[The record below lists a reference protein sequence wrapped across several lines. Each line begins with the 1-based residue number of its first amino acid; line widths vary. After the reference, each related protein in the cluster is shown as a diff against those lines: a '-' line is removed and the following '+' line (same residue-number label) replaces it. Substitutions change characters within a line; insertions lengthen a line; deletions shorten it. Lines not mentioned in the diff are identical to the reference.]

1 MEDNKAKY
9 MEGVGWRCDTDTD
22 RHHRESLWDYKG
34 RAIYHITLAT
44 EGRQPIFGT
53 LTGNSAEEAFV
64 VYSRLGEYV
73 DRTLRGL
80 PAFYARK
87 GVRIKVIAVRVMP
100 DHLHVVIQVLEPMPK
115 SIGEVVR
122 SFKSACTSW
131 FKREYFC
138 SGNNAR
144 EVQELDGV
152 VKRQGG
158 EMREYFCSG
167 NNAREVQELE
177 GRLVQFCRIFA
188 TCGSIWECMPA
199 GYHER
204 ILHCDG
210 QLDRMIRY
218 VKDNPRRLWLKRHNP
233 QLFRLRND
241 LLWVFTDV
249 DGNSRTWKFRAL
261 GNMFLLDFPQKQ
273 HIQCSRSV
281 TAKELELKYQM
292 WLSNALHGMVSI
304 TSAISE
310 GEKIVVKRLRDAG
323 MPLIV
328 MLKDGFPS
336 EGSIH
341 ERYFKPGGVYFDA
354 CAAGRLLL
362 IEPYCEVLD
371 DPIIMEA
378 VFRKGPMAT
387 HGSMRYHFLALNKVG
402 EVICGDSLS

>member
-1 MEDNKAKY
+1 MADNKAKY
-9 MEGVGWRCDTDTD
+9 IEGVGWRCDTDTD

-144 EVQELDGV
+144 EVQELDGE
-152 VKRQGG
+152 VKRQGE

-188 TCGSIWECMPA
+188 TCGSIWEYMPA

-249 DGNSRTWKFRAL
+249 DGCSRTWKFRAL

-328 MLKDGFPS
+328 MLKDGFPPA
-336 EGSIH
+336 GSIH

-378 VFRKGPMAT
+378 VFRKSPMAT

>member
-1 MEDNKAKY
+1 MAK
-9 MEGVGWRCDTDTD
+9 G
-22 RHHRESLWDYKG
+22 
-34 RAIYHITLAT
+34 
-44 EGRQPIFGT
+44 
-53 LTGNSAEEAFV
+53 
-64 VYSRLGEYV
+64 
-73 DRTLRGL
+73 
-80 PAFYARK
+80 
-87 GVRIKVIAVRVMP
+87 
-100 DHLHVVIQVLEPMPK
+100 
-115 SIGEVVR
+115 IGEVVR
-122 SFKSACTSW
+122 SFKNACTSC

-144 EVQELDGV
+144 EVQELDGE

-158 EMREYFCSG
+158 EVREYFCSGNNARGVQELDGEVKRQGEEMREYFCSG

-188 TCGSIWECMPA
+188 TCGSIWEYMHA

-233 QLFRLRND
+233 YLFRLRND

-281 TAKELELKYQM
+281 TAKELELKYRI
-292 WLSNALHGMVSI
+292 WLDNAQHGMVSI

-310 GEKIVVKRLRDAG
+310 GEMIVAKRLRNAG

-328 MLKDGFPS
+328 MLKDGFPP

-354 CAAGRLLL
+354 CVAGRLLL
-362 IEPYCEVLD
+362 IEQYCEVLD
-371 DPIIMEA
+371 DPIIEEA
-378 VFRKGPMAT
+378 VFRKSPMAT
-387 HGSMRYHFLALNKVG
+387 RGSMRYHFLALNKVG
-402 EVICGDSLS
+402 ELMCGDYLP